1 MISPMKYSKYLF
13 LFCLLFAANI
23 FFYNIAAACSTSVS
37 VGGNTA
43 DSSSCSDSASLG
55 YYTGASGSFYLSE
68 GCVAP
73 NNRMYAALCLIAE
86 DLSVGECDVE
96 FYQATGDNSV
106 SVNCPVS
113 RCGLM
118 SFAMTGYTWNWD
130 AVVSGSSDSNFV
142 PDEPDDEP
150 CPPGTVFNGS
160 ICVTDTSPPVFTC
173 PGGTICGG
181 TPVTG
186 TPGQVV
192 CGTNAFN
199 YTCTANG
206 WEQGS
211 SCDCP
216 IVPGYSEGYYPP
228 GYSEGYYPPGYSEG
242 YYPPGYSEGYYPPG
256 YSEGYYPPGYS
267 EGYYPPPAVPSGNI
281 SATSCTIPGDA
292 STCDSFVTWN
302 TDNLISGVSTE
313 VTRNNPRNTHV
324 SYSTSGINVRNI
336 VKYGASS
343 FFLYHNGAEPPL
355 DSANINASCS
365 AGTIWDGNKCKITEG
380 SLSGTIIPASSF
392 CNIPVGQNSCTINFS
407 WNTLN
412 PPEDSVSAIT
422 RAPANTVV
430 ASGYSGTSV
439 PLVVKYDI
447 ETFYLYNSGR
457 ELARSTVTSRCTS
470 GTTWNGVNQCVV
482 IVGNVCQDETANN
495 TGSPLP
501 CTSNGNC

>member
-43 DSSSCSDSASLG
+43 DSSSCSDSASLC

-68 GCVAP
+68 GGVAP

-130 AVVSGSSDSNFV
+130 AVVSGSADSNFV

-216 IVPGYSEGYYPP
+216 IVPGF
-228 GYSEGYYPPGYSEG
+228 SEGYYPPGYSEG

-302 TDNLISGVSTE
+302 TD
-313 VTRNNPRNTHV
+313 
-324 SYSTSGINVRNI
+324 
-336 VKYGASS
+336 
-343 FFLYHNGAEPPL
+343 
-355 DSANINASCS
+355 
-365 AGTIWDGNKCKITEG
+365 
-380 SLSGTIIPASSF
+380 
-392 CNIPVGQNSCTINFS
+392 
-407 WNTLN
+407 
-412 PPEDSVSAIT
+412 
-422 RAPANTVV
+422 
-430 ASGYSGTSV
+430 
-439 PLVVKYDI
+439 
-447 ETFYLYNSGR
+447 
-457 ELARSTVTSRCTS
+457 
-470 GTTWNGVNQCVV
+470 
-482 IVGNVCQDETANN
+482 
-495 TGSPLP
+495 
-501 CTSNGNC
+501 